1 MSEQVAIIG
10 IGVVPLQPTTPR
22 YSFKEMV
29 FEAAQKAYADAGI
42 SFDEIDSF
50 VTCAEDFNEG
60 ISIFDEY
67 TPDQL
72 GCRQKPMHT
81 LTQDGL
87 HGIADA
93 LMPVSYT
100 HLRAHETPEQHLVCR

>member
-10 IGVVPLQPTTPR
+10 IGVVPLQSTTPR

-60 ISIFDEY
+60 I
-67 TPDQL
+67 
-72 GCRQKPMHT
+72 
-81 LTQDGL
+81 
-87 HGIADA
+87 
-93 LMPVSYT
+93 
-100 HLRAHETPEQHLVCR
+100 